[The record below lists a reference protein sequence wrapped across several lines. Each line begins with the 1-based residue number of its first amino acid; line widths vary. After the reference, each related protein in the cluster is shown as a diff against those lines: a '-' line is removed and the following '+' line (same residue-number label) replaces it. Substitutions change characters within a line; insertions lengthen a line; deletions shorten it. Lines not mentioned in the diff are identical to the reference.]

1 MRNLKLQ
8 FKEPPPSIVYTD
20 KKLAIHVELVD
31 AKTGNIVDSGRHSS
45 VGVEAVV
52 LEGDSGTVGN
62 GEKSVAKDRPGKGPL
77 LIGDHKVN
85 LKGGSGLLNV
95 QFTQVSRWS
104 ESGKF
109 RLAVSTS
116 QTGFEYIHE
125 VISEPISVKAGRGEA
140 FKKSERPQPDEEVW
154 RLKKIRRNGPFHKNL
169 ENEKIHY
176 VREFVQLLNE
186 DEKKLRTILGGTM
199 TDNNWRTLTE
209 HARQCP
215 LNEER
220 DADKFSP
227 KQENHE
233 DTIGKA
239 SSSFQYQVSE
249 NPAPAQHNMARS
261 TCAAPVGPEAPPAN
275 VGSIAEGHKDVTA
288 LPSSVQSQNTY
299 FENPM
304 KSPANG
310 SVPLAP
316 RQPTYTERSSAPFSI
331 GENAITPTV
340 SQFQCF
346 PPHPTVPSH
355 ATGSPSPTD
364 YTCDGNVPP
373 LEPRHDSSLSF
384 QNGPPAELS
393 SLFTY
398 DNLPDATRRQMFNH
412 YEKMGFPVNELD
424 HFSTD
429 FCTFPT
435 NEDHMME
442 DCPSNAADDTTNFAD
457 LSNIYSFDTSTW
469 GGGFS

>member
-1 MRNLKLQ
+1 MGHSKRKRLDPSDNETSTESESDDMPKRSWIIKEIARVVRKEVKTVKSDLKEAKKDIKLLISLFTDKLESHIPNTVKGKKVQLTWSSVKDEDTVQGEVREESEQSSSQSVQPSRSSGKRRKRDKVRNLKLQ

-249 NPAPAQHNMARS
+249 NPAPA
-261 TCAAPVGPEAPPAN
+261 APVGPEAPPAN
-275 VGSIAEGHKDVTA
+275 VGSIAE
-288 LPSSVQSQNTY
+288 
-299 FENPM
+299 
-304 KSPANG
+304 
-310 SVPLAP
+310 
-316 RQPTYTERSSAPFSI
+316 
-331 GENAITPTV
+331 
-340 SQFQCF
+340 
-346 PPHPTVPSH
+346 
-355 ATGSPSPTD
+355 
-364 YTCDGNVPP
+364 
-373 LEPRHDSSLSF
+373 
-384 QNGPPAELS
+384 GPPAELS

-398 DNLPDATRRQMFNH
+398 DNLPDATRRQCSITMRKWAFQ
-412 YEKMGFPVNELD
+412 
-424 HFSTD
+424 
-429 FCTFPT
+429 
-435 NEDHMME
+435 
-442 DCPSNAADDTTNFAD
+442 
-457 LSNIYSFDTSTW
+457 
-469 GGGFS
+469 